1 MRLRNIPG
9 ADAAIT
15 ESVYCIKSPE
25 THKGHWQEIFPSQQ
39 PLHIADRYGK
49 GPLHDGSCRS
59 ASRHQL
65 SGNRALLQ
73 RPAARPAKNGRE
85 SAPEPVFHLHGR
97 RRCR

>member
-39 PLHIADRYGK
+39 PLHIVLITTQ
-49 GPLHDGSCRS
+49 PICRIMCP
-59 ASRHQL
+59 ARI
-65 SGNRALLQ
+65 NRLL
-73 RPAARPAKNGRE
+73 RMITAIDNT
-85 SAPEPVFHLHGR
+85 
-97 RRCR
+97 

>member
-39 PLHIADRYGK
+39 RFTL
-49 GPLHDGSCRS
+49 RS
-59 ASRHQL
+59 VWERAAS
-65 SGNRALLQ
+65 
-73 RPAARPAKNGRE
+73 
-85 SAPEPVFHLHGR
+85 
-97 RRCR
+97 

>member
-39 PLHIADRYGK
+39 PLHIEIGMGK
-49 GPLHDGSCRS
+49 GRFMIC
-59 ASRHQL
+59 
-65 SGNRALLQ
+65 LLYTSSPSQ
-73 RPAARPAKNGRE
+73 KLPI
-85 SAPEPVFHLHGR
+85 
-97 RRCR
+97 CT